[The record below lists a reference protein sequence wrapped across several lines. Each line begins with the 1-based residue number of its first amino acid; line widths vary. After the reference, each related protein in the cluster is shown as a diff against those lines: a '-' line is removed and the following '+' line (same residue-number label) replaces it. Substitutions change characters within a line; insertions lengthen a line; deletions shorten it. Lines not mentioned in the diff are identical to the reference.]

1 MMSVRMVQNAAMI
14 SAIART
20 VRSIADFQKVVDIN
34 AEDAEVEEAQ
44 EVDQKMVLKMV
55 NALEGLDVMDE
66 EVHHLGKRK
75 PVSVFLVIICT
86 ANILGENRLP
96 KKIEMFSFDK
106 CALIL
111 SI

>member
-1 MMSVRMVQNAAMI
+1 MI

-55 NALEGLDVMDE
+55 NALEGQDIADE

-86 ANILGENRLP
+86 ANIISENRSP
-96 KKIEMFSFDK
+96 KKFEMCSFNK